1 MVAQTHETLIS
12 PRFPILDVCL
22 MIMPPDPHPLDFDW
36 RYDAATI
43 DRLTRL
49 LSPYS
54 PVLCMG
60 TPSVARQLEAR
71 GCDVTLLDRQPFQ
84 GVTKHVACD
93 PRDYRA
99 DRTYRAVL
107 ADPPWYPYD
116 VLAWTAV
123 AARAVRPGAAV
134 FLSLW
139 PEETRP
145 GAQMEAALIFQQIA
159 KWGNVERR
167 VAKLHY
173 EAPAFE
179 TRASQVGG
187 GPLSH
192 SPLCGELVRIE
203 VRAMPSDIDVDTRKE
218 QWLRFVFNDYQLA
231 LKMSTASGPALI
243 LPIDGAVEWRWPFV
257 SARAPKREKIDLW
270 SSEGEVASVYGP
282 AAIATMLRELGAAP
296 DHAAFNQII
305 SQLPALRQWNIP
317 RPPYRRFAEWQ
328 HQQ

>member
-1 MVAQTHETLIS
+1 MCVQTRETLIN
-12 PRFPILDVCL
+12 PLFPILDVCL
-22 MIMPPDPHPLDFDW
+22 MKLSPDPHPLDFDW
-36 RYDAATI
+36 RYDAGTR
-43 DRLTRL
+43 DLLTRL
-49 LSPYS
+49 LTPYS

-60 TPSVARQLEAR
+60 TPSVARQLEAED
-71 GCDVTLLDRQPFQ
+71 CDVTLLDRQPFQ

-93 PRDYRA
+93 PRDFRP
-99 DRTYRAVL
+99 DRTYRAAI
-107 ADPPWYPYD
+107 ADPPWYPSD
-116 VLAWTAV
+116 VVAWIAV
-123 AARAVRPGAAV
+123 AARAVRPGAPV

-145 GAQMEAALIFQQIA
+145 GAQMEATRIFQRIA

-167 VAKLHY
+167 VATLHY

-179 TRASQVGG
+179 TSASRVGG

-192 SPLCGELVRIE
+192 SPLCGELVRID
-203 VRAMPSDIDVDTRKE
+203 VRATPSDVDIDTRKE

-231 LKMSTASGPALI
+231 LRMSTASGPALI

-257 SARAPKREKIDLW
+257 SARAPGRETIDLW
-270 SSEGEVASVYGP
+270 SSEGEVASVYGSTEV
-282 AAIATMLRELGAAP
+282 AAILRELGAAP
-296 DHAAFNQII
+296 DDDAFDQII
-305 SQLPALRQWNIP
+305 SQLPELRQWNIP